1 MATVPPIRTWTNET
15 LTAAKMNEISSMLD
29 FLRDCDGGLCRAFPA
44 ATQSIA
50 SSTDIAIDFASASP
64 NLDTMWSISNPSR
77 ITANTAGWYA
87 VAGVVAFA
95 ANSTGGR
102 FGKMKRNGTTLRAA
116 SVPAL
121 ASPVETF
128 IDMALRI
135 VYLDVGQ
142 YLELF
147 AWQNSGGSLNTSTND
162 GGCQISVIRL
172 AS

>member
-1 MATVPPIRTWTNET
+1 MATVPSIRTWTNEV
-15 LTAAKMNEISSMLD
+15 LTAAKMNEISSMMD
-29 FLRDCDGGLCRAFPA
+29 FLRDCDGGLCRAFA
-44 ATQSIA
+44 TGTQSIA
-50 SSTDIAIDFASASP
+50 TSSDIAITFGSASP
-64 NLDTMWSISNPSR
+64 NVDNMWSSGDPTK
-77 ITANTAGWYA
+77 ITANTAGYYA
-87 VAGVVAFA
+87 IAGVVAFA

-128 IDMALRI
+128 IDMALR
-135 VYLDVGQ
+135 VVHMDVGEYIQ
-142 YLELF
+142 LF